1 MEHTSSYKISI
12 VCPVFNEADCIE
24 PFLAVITGIIEDI
37 TSNYEIIFIN
47 DGSTDTTLDTL
58 ITLQRKIPP
67 IIIID
72 LSRNFGKEAAL
83 TAGLEHASGDAVI
96 PIDCDLQDPPELIG
110 KMIAAWQQGNDV
122 VLAKRKER
130 QCDSLIKQLTAKAF
144 YKTFNRISDISIPE
158 NVGDFRLMDKRVVL
172 ALRSLPENR
181 RFMKGLFAWIGF
193 KTTTIE
199 YSRSN
204 RIAGNTKFNIWKLW
218 KLAIEAITSF
228 STIPLQLWTY
238 FGLLVATIS
247 FIYGCLIITKVAL
260 YGIDVPGYA
269 STLTAILFFGGVQA
283 FGLGILGEYIGRI
296 YLEAKN
302 RPTYIVKSVIT
313 PPRPTVQNKEET
325 YQQECAQ

>member
-1 MEHTSSYKISI
+1 MKHKSPYKLSI

-24 PFLAVITGIIEDI
+24 RFITTITGAIEDI

-47 DGSTDTTLDTL
+47 DGSTDTTFDTL
-58 ITLQRKIPP
+58 ITLQRKIQS
-67 IIIID
+67 IVIVD

-83 TAGLEHASGDAVI
+83 TAGLDHSSGDAVI

-110 KMIAAWQQGNDV
+110 EMIIAWQQGYDV

-130 QCDSLIKQLTAKAF
+130 SCDSLIKQFTAKVF

-181 RFMKGLFAWIGF
+181 RFMKGLFAWVGF
-193 KTTTIE
+193 KTTIIE
-199 YSRSN
+199 YTRSH
-204 RIAGNTKFNIWKLW
+204 RVAGSTKFNIWKLW
-218 KLAIEAITSF
+218 KLAVEAITSF
-228 STIPLQLWTY
+228 STIPLQLGTY

-260 YGIDVPGYA
+260 YGIDVPGYT
-269 STLTAILFFGGVQA
+269 STLIAILFFGGIQV
-283 FGLGILGEYIGRI
+283 FGLGIIGEYIGRI

-313 PPRPTVQNKEET
+313 SPHLATENQEKICHP
-325 YQQECAQ
+325 ECAK